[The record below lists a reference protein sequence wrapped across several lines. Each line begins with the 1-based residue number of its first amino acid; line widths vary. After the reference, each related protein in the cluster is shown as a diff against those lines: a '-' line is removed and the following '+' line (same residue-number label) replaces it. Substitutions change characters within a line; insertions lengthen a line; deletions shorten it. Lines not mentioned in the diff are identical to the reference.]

1 MYYLVLSE
9 TCGALIVINKA
20 KTIKLRE
27 SEGKQKREKADRK
40 LLPAGGIKG
49 RGAGQEP
56 EGQEAGT
63 QTCLSGEAGVIQKI
77 HPQAER
83 GQRMKEEILW
93 RDRLLNIQNS
103 VLPVPTIM
111 GKVNVP
117 TPLILRFTSS
127 GPEVLTDMP

>member
-49 RGAGQEP
+49 RGA
-56 EGQEAGT
+56 
-63 QTCLSGEAGVIQKI
+63 
-77 HPQAER
+77 
-83 GQRMKEEILW
+83 
-93 RDRLLNIQNS
+93 
-103 VLPVPTIM
+103 
-111 GKVNVP
+111 
-117 TPLILRFTSS
+117 
-127 GPEVLTDMP
+127 